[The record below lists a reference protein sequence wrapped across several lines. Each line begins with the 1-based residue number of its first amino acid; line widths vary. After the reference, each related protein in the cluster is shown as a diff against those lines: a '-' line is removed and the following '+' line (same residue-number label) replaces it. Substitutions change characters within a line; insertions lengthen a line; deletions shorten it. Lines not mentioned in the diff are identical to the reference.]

1 MRTATIAAA
10 VLAAG
15 VLSTAGLAGESYHG
29 RQVVEHI
36 FDVADQDQSGTLT
49 SVEYA
54 EAGLERYG
62 VSFDESDTDGNGET
76 SLEEY
81 LELYERH
88 HPGEDQAGI

>member
-1 MRTATIAAA
+1 MRAGTIAAA

-15 VLSTAGLAGESYHG
+15 ALSTASLAGEGYHAQ
-29 RQVVEHI
+29 QVVEHI
-36 FDVADQDQSGTLT
+36 FDVADQDQSGTL
-49 SVEYA
+49 SSAEYA

-62 VSFDESDTDGNGET
+62 VSFDETDTDGNGET

-88 HPGEDQAGI
+88 HPAEDRAGI